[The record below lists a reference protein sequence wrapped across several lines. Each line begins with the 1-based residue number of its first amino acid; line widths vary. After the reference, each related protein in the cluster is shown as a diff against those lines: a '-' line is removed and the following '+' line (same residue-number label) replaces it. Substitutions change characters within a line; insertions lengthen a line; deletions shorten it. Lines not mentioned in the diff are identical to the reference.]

1 MTQVKGLC
9 LQRVR
14 SADRMDSDTS
24 ALAAANRRGVL
35 AISASMA
42 CFIGNDTL
50 VKVVSE
56 TLPASQLI
64 FIRGAMAALLLVVAA
79 QATGSLGRA
88 RSLIDGRVTA
98 RSLLDAVGT
107 LAYLAALFHI
117 PLATATAINMAT
129 PILVTV
135 LAVLVLK
142 EHVGPGRWLA
152 VVAGFAGVM
161 LVVQPAGAGFDAFT
175 LLCLAGTVLH
185 AVRDFSTRLIE
196 RSIPSL
202 LITLSSTVWL
212 AASAAAWGLFE
223 DWQPVSARHY
233 LLLAAASVLLTAA
246 YFLLVVAMRTGEMSV
261 VAPFR
266 YSGLV
271 IAVVLGYLVWGAV
284 PNALACAGIVLLVAA
299 GVFMMRRA
307 APH

>member
-1 MTQVKGLC
+1 M
-9 LQRVR
+9 
-14 SADRMDSDTS
+14 ASDFS
-24 ALAAANRRGVL
+24 ALAADNRRGVL
-35 AISASMA
+35 AISASVA

-64 FIRGAMAALLLVVAA
+64 FIRGAMAALLLVAVA
-79 QATGSLGRA
+79 QASGALRGA
-88 RSLIDGRVTA
+88 RRLLDARVTG

-135 LAVLVLK
+135 MAVLVLK

-152 VVAGFAGVM
+152 VVAGFAGVL
-161 LVVQPAGAGFDAFT
+161 LVVQPAGPSFDAFT
-175 LLCLAGTVLH
+175 LLCLGGTVLH
-185 AVRDFSTRLIE
+185 AARDFSTRLID

-212 AASAAAWGLFE
+212 AGAAAGWGLFG
-223 DWQPVSARHY
+223 DWQAVSGRQY

-284 PNALACAGIVLLVAA
+284 PNALAWAGIALLVAA
-299 GVFMMRRA
+299 GVFMMRR
-307 APH
+307 PVR